1 MVKSK
6 STQHEMATSDFNK
19 SKTNKSTY
27 KSFHRQTGTYPYIAQ
42 KKLRQIRQLNP
53 CQKNIQNCIIFQK
66 FNYLACS
73 PVHTGM
79 RQIVWEIAST
89 LIFI

>member
-42 KKLRQIRQLNP
+42 KKIKTDQTAKSLSKKYPKLH
-53 CQKNIQNCIIFQK
+53 NIPKI
-66 FNYLACS
+66 
-73 PVHTGM
+73 
-79 RQIVWEIAST
+79 
-89 LIFI
+89 